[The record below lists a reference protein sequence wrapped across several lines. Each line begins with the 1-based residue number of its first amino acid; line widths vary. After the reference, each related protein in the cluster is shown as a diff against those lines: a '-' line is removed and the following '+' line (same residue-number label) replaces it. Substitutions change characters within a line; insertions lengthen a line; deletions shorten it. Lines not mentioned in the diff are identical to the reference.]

1 MDPELWLEGSDKV
14 RETCSATRLLLV
26 DAILLLC
33 ASGRQ
38 SRNYLRTC
46 RTYVVLKMADNVEEE
61 EEVGDKIEQVVQYLR
76 RDETGE
82 DDGSSDRLVE
92 KEWKKNILLA
102 STLPPLHYY
111 SKEENYDDV
120 D

>member
-1 MDPELWLEGSDKV
+1 
-14 RETCSATRLLLV
+14 
-26 DAILLLC
+26 
-33 ASGRQ
+33 
-38 SRNYLRTC
+38 
-46 RTYVVLKMADNVEEE
+46 MADNVEEE